1 MKVYNLEN
9 INYVEMVYA
18 MGFKSI
24 AGKQNTIFSGC
35 VGHTIVFSLV
45 VEEERFSQTL

>member
-18 MGFKSI
+18 MGLKSL
-24 AGKQNTIFSGC
+24 AGKQNRIFSGC
-35 VGHTIVFSLV
+35 AGHRIVFSLV
-45 VEEERFSQTL
+45 VEEERSS